1 MSVGIIT
8 FHCSYNYG
16 SALQAF
22 ALSRQI
28 EKMGHACEVID
39 YRSADFNQYHI
50 IRPLR
55 PWTIPGSVRRLG
67 RLTKRRS
74 SFNEF
79 LSKHVPLTRE
89 RYSYRREGR
98 LASLQDRFDTFVC
111 GSDQI
116 WNLDCTCGV
125 VKPFFLSFAGGRRR
139 VAYAPSLAHT
149 SFRPENF
156 TERDKEFI
164 GEQLDKF
171 SAISVREAS
180 TVDLFQPLTKNRIE
194 VCLDPTLMLDGADYE
209 DVTVPAAVGGPFVFA
224 YMLEENAAVMAQ
236 AERVAREAGARV
248 VYMSRADRRL
258 SVPSANL
265 YGVGP
270 SEFLGLVA
278 GAEAVVTNSFH
289 ATVFSL
295 LLGTP
300 FQTIATRDSGSRMR
314 DLLTSL
320 GEASHLV
327 EGSCDDMPGVVDP
340 SAVESR
346 LSVLRARSIAFLD
359 RALSE

>member
-1 MSVGIIT
+1 MRVGIIT

-22 ALSRQI
+22 ALSRLI

-55 PWTIPGSVRRLG
+55 PWTIPGSVRRFG
-67 RLTKRRS
+67 RLAKRKSTFEAFMSER
-74 SFNEF
+74 
-79 LSKHVPLTRE
+79 VPLTSE
-89 RYSYRREGR
+89 RYSYRNEGR
-98 LASLQDRFDTFVC
+98 LASLQDRFDVFVC

-125 VKPFFLSFAGGRRR
+125 EKPFFLSFAGDRRR

-156 TERDKEFI
+156 TGRDKEFI

-180 TVDLFQPLTKNRIE
+180 TVDLFQPLTKNKID
-194 VCLDPTLMLDGADYE
+194 VCLDPTLMLDSNDYK
-209 DVTVPAAVGGPFVFA
+209 DVVVPATVGGPFVLA
-224 YMLEENAAVMAQ
+224 YMLEENKAVTDQ
-236 AERVAREAGARV
+236 AERVARAAGAQV
-248 VYMSRADRRL
+248 VYVSKTDRRL
-258 SVPSANL
+258 SVPSVNL
-265 YGVGP
+265 FGAGP

-295 LLGTP
+295 LMGTP

-314 DLLTSL
+314 DLLMSL

-327 EGSCDDMPGVVDP
+327 EGPCDSLPGVVD
-340 SAVESR
+340 
-346 LSVLRARSIAFLD
+346 LSVVGPRLDALRSRSRSFLD